1 MRAGM
6 YHDCIFNYII
16 QLLYGLFQFVQPV
29 MVATSNRILFMGYT
43 ITGQFTSCTCNDKWA
58 RTFIFV
64 TDTFIKISYALT
76 CDSKMYHH

>member
-29 MVATSNRILFMGYT
+29 VAQLWLLHQT
-43 ITGQFTSCTCNDKWA
+43 
-58 RTFIFV
+58 
-64 TDTFIKISYALT
+64 
-76 CDSKMYHH
+76 